1 VSAGS
6 HARKRHSHLL
16 NLLEST
22 EKNRGLQ
29 MRKPAHEDCRF
40 TQGTECA
47 MTLSSVTLSI
57 SENSKIEG
65 INLFQ
70 ILYI

>member
-1 VSAGS
+1 MPGRRLLVSAVC

-47 MTLSSVTLSI
+47 M
-57 SENSKIEG
+57 
-65 INLFQ
+65 
-70 ILYI
+70 